1 MFNEGDGRD
10 NFLLWDPSWSSAH
23 DIVRF
28 GQTIDH
34 KDLWVSFDS
43 DCDLVFDLIGTQ
55 DQVSIHNWRLGK
67 WAHLDSIETASGF
80 ILPEANISELV
91 SAMAQFSAEAP
102 VAAVLD
108 DPDARAQVNDAIT
121 AAWQPK
127 DVVA

>member
-28 GQTIDH
+28 GQTIGH

-67 WAHLDSIETASGF
+67 WARPESIETASGF
-80 ILPEANISELV
+80 ILPEANISQLV
-91 SAMAQFSAEAP
+91 SAMAQFSAGLP
-102 VAAVLD
+102 SPRYSMILMFVL
-108 DPDARAQVNDAIT
+108 R
-121 AAWQPK
+121 
-127 DVVA
+127 